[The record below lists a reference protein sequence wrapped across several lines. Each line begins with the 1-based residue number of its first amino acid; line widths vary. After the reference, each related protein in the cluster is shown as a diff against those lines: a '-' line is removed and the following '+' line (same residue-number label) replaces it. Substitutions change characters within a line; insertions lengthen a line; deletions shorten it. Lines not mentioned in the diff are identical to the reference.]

1 MFTSNNPL
9 WGERRVKSICF
20 WHVFAVS
27 DDLKN
32 CYVIGRATK
41 SVQTL
46 AAMLQSSG
54 KVLVTVH
61 LKTNFKISS

>member
-1 MFTSNNPL
+1 M
-9 WGERRVKSICF
+9 
-20 WHVFAVS
+20 FAVS

-32 CYVIGRATK
+32 CYVIGRAAK
-41 SVQTL
+41 SVQTS